1 MHGYELKN
9 NKQEPLQFVIIINQT
24 HICLLM
30 DWKKHRLLIK
40 SYMQLKNLSKQEKA
54 MIAFVLILMLAI
66 GLSWSRISKGIKK
79 GFEPYYK
86 DKPAV
91 IK

>member
-1 MHGYELKN
+1 
-9 NKQEPLQFVIIINQT
+9 
-24 HICLLM
+24 
-30 DWKKHRLLIK
+30 
-40 SYMQLKNLSKQEKA
+40 MQLKNLSKQEKA